1 MKLSDPPPPDWRPY
15 ILVNMAM
22 SADGKIATSNRR
34 VSSFGSSADAENL
47 HRLRSTVDAVMNG
60 ARTADLNPIDMG
72 PGAAKW
78 RRARLGRGL
87 SEFNLRVIVSG
98 SGSVDPAARVFWE
111 QFSPILVV
119 TGGRV
124 PKARHNALKKVATS
138 VFASGAGGEVDFGE
152 AVRWLRKEWNVKRL
166 LCEGGGALND
176 ALFRA
181 DLVDELHLTICPLII
196 GGRKA
201 PSISDGI
208 GFSRLNDSAQF
219 SLKSFYVTESERFL
233 TYQRHFGQ
241 DTSRELIVS
250 SDSDAKQHQKRAL
263 QNRRLRRSSAPA
275 PEQP

>member
-1 MKLSDPPPPDWRPY
+1 MKLPDPTPPDGRPY

-34 VSSFGSSADAENL
+34 VSSFGSPADGENL

-78 RRARLGRGL
+78 RQVRLRRGL
-87 SEFNLRVIVSG
+87 SEFNLRVIISG
-98 SGSVDPAARVFWE
+98 SGSVDPAAKVFRE
-111 QFSPILVV
+111 QFSPILVI

-124 PKARHNALKKVATS
+124 PKARQNALKKVATS
-138 VFASGAGGEVDFGE
+138 VFAAGAGSEVDFGE
-152 AVRWLRKEWNVKRL
+152 AVRWLMKEWNVKRL

-196 GGRKA
+196 GGRNA
-201 PSISDGI
+201 PSISDGV
-208 GFSRLNDSAQF
+208 GFSRLDDSTQF
-219 SLKSFYVTESERFL
+219 TLQSSQAVGDERFL
-233 TYQRHFGQ
+233 TYQRLSAE
-241 DTSRELIVS
+241 T
-250 SDSDAKQHQKRAL
+250 RAA
-263 QNRRLRRSSAPA
+263 N
-275 PEQP
+275 